1 LVFLTLIVTW
11 IITLSYDYKLAWN
24 HPARNFTGHLNPC
37 FGWDYPPAS
46 YVAVF
51 ACAADVYLAWTYAT
65 LEAMR
70 THLRD
75 RDGRIDRAE
84 RFSLVTTYL
93 HGIAAMVWM
102 LLWLVGPPDNRWEW
116 HLGIFSGAVF
126 FRYLCT
132 LGNFVE
138 NYWGRARETGR
149 VRPVHLYFIIMYGVV
164 TCMLPILYFTDV
176 FIYKHQQRVGID
188 PPIPSWVLQVMDVI
202 WMLCLA
208 ASTRLSVPEPPILV
222 TRRVLE
228 FDEHFDPDEFTPHQQ
243 RVMRKLGYTDV

>member
-1 LVFLTLIVTW
+1 MLKVTPVSERSCLLQLLTTPIDSAIIVPKRYFKASNELVFLTLIVTW

-37 FGWDYPPAS
+37 FGWDYAPAS

-93 HGIAAMVWM
+93 HGIAAMVRTHPINPNPNATMTLTCTASLPFWGRYPGLSASRTLTPALTTQVWM

-116 HLGIFSGAVF
+116 HLAIFSGAVF

-132 LGNFVE
+132 LGCV
-138 NYWGRARETGR
+138 
-149 VRPVHLYFIIMYGVV
+149 GVGV
-164 TCMLPILYFTDV
+164 
-176 FIYKHQQRVGID
+176 RVGVRSGLGWGWGW
-188 PPIPSWVLQVMDVI
+188 SWG
-202 WMLCLA
+202 W
-208 ASTRLSVPEPPILV
+208 
-222 TRRVLE
+222 
-228 FDEHFDPDEFTPHQQ
+228 
-243 RVMRKLGYTDV
+243 G